1 MAFKV
6 FFPKQGRIKGLS
18 FQKRDDST
26 LRHRPRT
33 TTHPPPRARRR
44 ARFARTNPFPTP
56 NSHRDGSSAFARV
69 SSGAIELRAILS
81 GCASTRTTKTLFSSI
96 QSFPGGARLFAPNFW
111 DDGTAD
117 DEIVDARTDRA
128 SRSTSSLN
136 LQKSSTRGRE
146 GERATTTAE
155 REREREKTSNRTTQ
169 SRWKKELL
177 RERRALTHQEDEKKK
192 STLPCIRE
200 RRSSRR
206 RTFRSV

>member
-56 NSHRDGSSAFARV
+56 NSHRDGSNAFARV

-81 GCASTRTTKTLFSSI
+81 GCASTMTTKTLFSSI

-155 REREREKTSNRTTQ
+155 RERKRVIATQ